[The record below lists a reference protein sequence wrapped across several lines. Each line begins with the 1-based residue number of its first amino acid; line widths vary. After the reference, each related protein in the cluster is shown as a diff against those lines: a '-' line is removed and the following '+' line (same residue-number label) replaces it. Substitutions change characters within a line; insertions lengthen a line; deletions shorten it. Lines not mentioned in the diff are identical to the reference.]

1 MSGYGGGGQTC
12 VICSKTAFPAETIQ
26 YEKKAYHVECFQCS
40 ECKKK
45 MDGPAGAA
53 NYEGVLFCKHC
64 FQKGGYNQKQK
75 NVVWTP
81 SAASGDAGPSKFGGG
96 GLKCTVCE
104 KTVYAAET
112 VSYEKKPYHAECF
125 KCSTCTKKI
134 SPSGAAMFEEK
145 LFCSKCFADGGYR
158 QKQVATAAKSPAA
171 AGSSAPSKFG
181 GGGNKCVKCDKTV
194 YAAETVSFE
203 KQAYHAECFKC
214 DTCTKIIQGPSGAAI
229 FENLLLCVKCF
240 KDGGYKQKQT
250 NTVKEYKPSTTSSAP
265 SKFGGGGTKCYGCQ
279 TTVYAAEAISYE
291 KKLFHS
297 DCLKCRNCSKK
308 VTPSGAEAKHIGDE
322 IEVYCKKCWGELGL
336 NRAAVALKKESSASP
351 SAEAAEE
358 PQASPEPVAEQSYEA
373 PQESY
378 GGEAAAAEEQ
388 PAEEQP
394 QES

>member
-1 MSGYGGGGQTC
+1 MSGFGGGGSSC
-12 VICSKTAFPAETIQ
+12 VVCQKTAFPAETIQ

-53 NYEGVLFCKHC
+53 NYEGLLFCKHC
-64 FQKGGYNQKQK
+64 FQKGGYSQKQK
-75 NVVWTP
+75 NIVWTP
-81 SAASGDAGPSKFGGG
+81 PADAGSAAPSKFGGG
-96 GLKCTVCE
+96 GLKCTVCD

-125 KCSTCTKKI
+125 KCSNCVKKI

-158 QKQVATAAKSPAA
+158 QKQVATASKTPAQP
-171 AGSSAPSKFG
+171 GSSAPSKFG

-203 KQAYHAECFKC
+203 KLAYHAECFKC
-214 DTCTKIIQGPSGAAI
+214 DSCTKLIQSASGAAV
-229 FENLLLCVKCF
+229 FESLLLCVKCF

-250 NTVKEYKPSTTSSAP
+250 NTVKEYKPSTTNAAP
-265 SKFGGGGTKCYGCQ
+265 SKFGGGGQKCYECN

-291 KKLFHS
+291 KKLFHG
-297 DCLKCRNCSKK
+297 DCLKCKNCAKK
-308 VTPSGAEAKHIGDE
+308 VSASGAEAKRTGDE

-336 NRAAVALKKESSASP
+336 NRASVALKKSADSSSAD
-351 SAEAAEE
+351 AGNYAAAEE
-358 PQASPEPVAEQSYEA
+358 PAAASYEEPAAEPAAESSYQEPEPEQ
-373 PQESY
+373 QQQ
-378 GGEAAAAEEQ
+378 AAAED
-388 PAEEQP
+388 
-394 QES
+394 

>member
-1 MSGYGGGGQTC
+1 MSGYGGGGNSC

-81 SAASGDAGPSKFGGG
+81 SADANAAAPSKFGGG
-96 GLKCTVCE
+96 GSKCTVCD

-112 VSYEKKPYHAECF
+112 VSYEKKPYHGECF
-125 KCSTCTKKI
+125 KCSNCVKKI

-158 QKQVATAAKSPAA
+158 QKQVATASKTPAQP
-171 AGSSAPSKFG
+171 GSSAASSKFG

-203 KQAYHAECFKC
+203 KAAYHAECFKC
-214 DTCTKIIQGPSGAAI
+214 DSCTKIIQSSSGAAV
-229 FENLLLCVKCF
+229 FESLLLCVKCF

-250 NTVKEYKPSTTSSAP
+250 NTVKEYKPSTASAAP
-265 SKFGGGGTKCYGCQ
+265 SKFGGGGAKCYTCN

-291 KKLFHS
+291 KKLFHG

-308 VTPSGAEAKHIGDE
+308 VSPSGAEARRIEGDE

-336 NRAAVALKKESSASP
+336 NRASVALKKSADAGGSSEEPAASSYEEP
-351 SAEAAEE
+351 AAAE
-358 PQASPEPVAEQSYEA
+358 PEPVAEASYEE
-373 PQESY
+373 PQQEV
-378 GGEAAAAEEQ
+378 AAAEE
-388 PAEEQP
+388 
-394 QES
+394 

>member
-1 MSGYGGGGQTC
+1 MSTLGGGGNPC
-12 VICSKTAFPAETIQ
+12 VICEKVAFPAETIQ

-53 NYEGVLFCKHC
+53 NYEGTLFCKHC

-75 NVVWTP
+75 NIVWTP
-81 SAASGDAGPSKFGGG
+81 SADAGSAGPSKFGGG
-96 GLKCTVCE
+96 GQKCTVCD

-125 KCSTCTKKI
+125 KCSNCVKKI

-158 QKQVATAAKSPAA
+158 QKQVATASKTPAQP
-171 AGSSAPSKFG
+171 GSSAAPSKFG

-203 KQAYHAECFKC
+203 KAAYHAECFKC
-214 DTCTKIIQGPSGAAI
+214 DSCTKIIQSASGAAV

-250 NTVKEYKPSTTSSAP
+250 NTVKEYKPSTTSAAP
-265 SKFGGGGTKCYGCQ
+265 SKFGGGGMKCYECK

-297 DCLKCRNCSKK
+297 DCLKCKNCSKK
-308 VTPSGAEAKHIGDE
+308 VSASGAEAKRTGEE

-336 NRAAVALKKESSASP
+336 NRASVALKKSNDASDSGAAEADP
-351 SAEAAEE
+351 EQRSYEEPAAEAAASYEE
-358 PQASPEPVAEQSYEA
+358 PAAEP
-373 PQESY
+373 
-378 GGEAAAAEEQ
+378 AAEE
-388 PAEEQP
+388 
-394 QES
+394 

>member
-1 MSGYGGGGQTC
+1 MSGYGGGGSTC
-12 VICSKTAFPAETIQ
+12 VVCQKTAFPAETIQ

-53 NYEGVLFCKHC
+53 NYDGVLYCKHC
-64 FQKGGYNQKQK
+64 FQKGGFSQKQK

-81 SAASGDAGPSKFGGG
+81 SADAGSAGPSKFGGG
-96 GLKCTVCE
+96 GQKCTVCD

-125 KCSTCTKKI
+125 KCSNCVKKI

-158 QKQVATAAKSPAA
+158 QKQVATASKTPAQP
-171 AGSSAPSKFG
+171 GSSAAPSKFG

-203 KQAYHAECFKC
+203 KAAYHAECFKC
-214 DTCTKIIQGPSGAAI
+214 DSCTKIIQSASGAAV

-250 NTVKEYKPSTTSSAP
+250 NTVKEYKPSTTSAAP
-265 SKFGGGGTKCYGCQ
+265 SKFGGGGQKCYTCN

-308 VTPSGAEAKHIGDE
+308 VSPSGAEAKRIGEE

-336 NRAAVALKKESSASP
+336 NRASVALKK
-351 SAEAAEE
+351 SAEPSEAAYEEPAQEPIAEE
-358 PQASPEPVAEQSYEA
+358 PAEELAADAASEEA
-373 PQESY
+373 P
-378 GGEAAAAEEQ
+378 AE
-388 PAEEQP
+388 
-394 QES
+394 

>member
-1 MSGYGGGGQTC
+1 MSQFGGGGQSC
-12 VICSKTAFPAETIQ
+12 VVCSKTAFPAETIQ
-26 YEKKAYHVECFQCS
+26 YEKKAYHVDCFQCS

-45 MDGPAGAA
+45 MEGPAGAA

-64 FQKGGYNQKQK
+64 FQKGGYSQKQK

-81 SAASGDAGPSKFGGG
+81 SGDAGSAAPSKFGGG
-96 GLKCTVCE
+96 GQKCTVCD

-125 KCSTCTKKI
+125 KCSNCVKKI

-158 QKQVATAAKSPAA
+158 QKQVATASKTPAQP
-171 AGSSAPSKFG
+171 GSSSAVASKFG
-181 GGGNKCVKCDKTV
+181 GGGTKCVKCDKTV

-203 KQAYHAECFKC
+203 KAAYHAECFKC
-214 DTCTKIIQGPSGAAI
+214 DSCTKVIQSASGAAV

-265 SKFGGGGTKCYGCQ
+265 SKFGGGGQKCYECNA
-279 TTVYAAEAISYE
+279 TVYAAEAISYE

-297 DCLKCRNCSKK
+297 DCLKCKNCSKK
-308 VTPSGAEAKHIGDE
+308 VSPSGSEAKRTGDD

-336 NRAAVALKKESSASP
+336 NRASVALKKSADADAP
-351 SAEAAEE
+351 AAEE
-358 PQASPEPVAEQSYEA
+358 SAVEAAPEEASYEPPA
-373 PQESY
+373 ESEEPSYQES
-378 GGEAAAAEEQ
+378 EAAPSED
-388 PAEEQP
+388 
-394 QES
+394 

>member
-1 MSGYGGGGQTC
+1 M
-12 VICSKTAFPAETIQ
+12 ICQKTAFPAETIQ

-40 ECKKK
+40 DCKKK

-53 NYEGVLFCKHC
+53 NYEGILYCKHC
-64 FQKGGYNQKQK
+64 FQKGGFSQKQK

-81 SAASGDAGPSKFGGG
+81 SAESGAGGPSKFGGG
-96 GLKCTVCE
+96 GQKCTVCD

-125 KCSTCTKKI
+125 KCSTCVKKI

-158 QKQVATAAKSPAA
+158 QKQVATASKTPAQP
-171 AGSSAPSKFG
+171 GSSAAPSKFG

-203 KQAYHAECFKC
+203 KAAYHAECFKC
-214 DTCTKIIQGPSGAAI
+214 DSCTKIIQSASGAAV
-229 FENLLLCVKCF
+229 FEALLLCVKCF

-250 NTVKEYKPSTTSSAP
+250 NTVKEYKPSTTNAAP
-265 SKFGGGGTKCYGCQ
+265 SKFGGGGQKCYTCN

-308 VTPSGAEAKHIGDE
+308 VSPSGAEAKRVGDE

-336 NRAAVALKKESSASP
+336 NRASVALKKSADSGDA
-351 SAEAAEE
+351 SATPEEQQPEPIAEE
-358 PQASPEPVAEQSYEA
+358 ESNVAVEEAS
-373 PQESY
+373 
-378 GGEAAAAEEQ
+378 EEQ
-388 PAEEQP
+388 PAE
-394 QES
+394 

>member
-1 MSGYGGGGQTC
+1 MSQFGGGGQSC
-12 VICSKTAFPAETIQ
+12 VVCSKTAFPAETIQ
-26 YEKKAYHVECFQCS
+26 YEKKAYHVDCFQCS

-45 MDGPAGAA
+45 MEGPAGAA

-64 FQKGGYNQKQK
+64 FQKGGYSQKQK

-81 SAASGDAGPSKFGGG
+81 SGDAGSAAPSKFGGG
-96 GLKCTVCE
+96 GQKCTVCD

-112 VSYEKKPYHAECF
+112 VSYEKKPYHSECF
-125 KCSTCTKKI
+125 KCSNCVKKI

-158 QKQVATAAKSPAA
+158 QKQVATASKTPAQP
-171 AGSSAPSKFG
+171 GSGSAAPSKFG

-203 KQAYHAECFKC
+203 KAAYHAECFKC
-214 DTCTKIIQGPSGAAI
+214 DQCTKVIQSASGAAV

-265 SKFGGGGTKCYGCQ
+265 SKFGGGGQKCYECNA
-279 TTVYAAEAISYE
+279 TVYAAEAISYE

-297 DCLKCRNCSKK
+297 DCLKCKNCSKK
-308 VTPSGAEAKHIGDE
+308 VSPSGSEARRTGED
-322 IEVYCKKCWGELGL
+322 IEVFCKKCWGELGL
-336 NRAAVALKKESSASP
+336 NRASVALKKSADADASQ
-351 SAEAAEE
+351 AAEE
-358 PQASPEPVAEQSYEA
+358 PAPEEASYEPPA
-373 PQESY
+373 ESAESSNQEES
-378 GGEAAAAEEQ
+378 EAAPSED
-388 PAEEQP
+388 
-394 QES
+394 